1 MGIGDSDV
9 GAITRLENE
18 TDNFEKKIL
27 LSEKE
32 RMEESAK
39 LAKAQIEVDKPF
51 EYAAEVET
59 LQTELSA
66 IDAELDL
73 NKQETPVVMDDE
85 AELDKVE
92 IEVLDETEEE
102 PEVA

>member
-1 MGIGDSDV
+1 M
-9 GAITRLENE
+9 
-18 TDNFEKKIL
+18 KL
-27 LSEKE
+27 LSYEKE
-32 RMEESAK
+32 REEESTK

-51 EYAAEVET
+51 EYAAEVEV

-73 NKQETPVVMDDE
+73 NKQEAPVVMDDE
-85 AELDKVE
+85 VEPDKVE

>member
-1 MGIGDSDV
+1 M
-9 GAITRLENE
+9 
-18 TDNFEKKIL
+18 
-27 LSEKE
+27 
-32 RMEESAK
+32 
-39 LAKAQIEVDKPF
+39 
-51 EYAAEVET
+51 ET

-85 AELDKVE
+85 AEPDKVE